1 MRQNKK
7 PNRSTTILEKIQDSS
22 KKVLWSD
29 LSFDESVQIIADK
42 IKESGITINDQ
53 CPDTGD
59 TALIMAISRDQL
71 SWAKFLLD
79 MNADINVKNNHG
91 ETAYEI
97 ACKRTKSY
105 KEIASLMLE
114 KIEKSPGYVD
124 PSRLGAK
131 DKDLIQAIS
140 RGLLLSA
147 KHLLRDDT
155 VINVENPELKKAC
168 EKVCE
173 KIESY
178 RKLVKSIEEKSC
190 PDSVRTSYL
199 EPKNTYSGSV
209 GLRNMIKEKL
219 DSTGDKVSRKGAG
232 VGVMMWV

>member
-1 MRQNKK
+1 MINA
-7 PNRSTTILEKIQDSS
+7 PN
-22 KKVLWSD
+22 
-29 LSFDESVQIIADK
+29 
-42 IKESGITINDQ
+42 
-53 CPDTGD
+53 TGD
-59 TALIMAISRDQL
+59 TALMMAISADQL
-71 SWAKFLLD
+71 SSAKFLLD
-79 MNADINVKNNHG
+79 IGADINIKNKLG
-91 ETAYEI
+91 KTAYNI
-97 ACKRTKSY
+97 AFERAESY
-105 KEIASLMLE
+105 KGIATLMLE

-190 PDSVRTSYL
+190 PDSVEKVCEKIESYRKLVKSIEEKSCPDSVRTSYL
-199 EPKNTYSGSV
+199 EPKNTYSDSV

-232 VGVMMWV
+232 VGVMIWV